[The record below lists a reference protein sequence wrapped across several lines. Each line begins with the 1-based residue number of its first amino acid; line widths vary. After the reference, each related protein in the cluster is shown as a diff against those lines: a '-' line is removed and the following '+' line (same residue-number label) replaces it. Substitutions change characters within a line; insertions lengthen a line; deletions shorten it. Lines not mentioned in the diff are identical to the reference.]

1 VAPLRAGLIGLG
13 RMGKAIAARL
23 KGQGVELHAWNRSL
37 TKARELDVL
46 VSDTPASLIS
56 KADHII
62 LSLYDSAAVREV
74 LTMRHGVLS
83 ADLKGKT
90 IIDTTTNHWNDVLS
104 FHSILTER
112 GANYLEAP
120 ILGSVVPAMTGC
132 LTMLVS
138 GEEPPYK
145 AALPIIEQLCSDI
158 FFLKEPGLATRMK
171 LLNNLLLGSVMASI
185 AEAVS
190 LSEKAGLDRAAA
202 LDIFSKGAGASAVL
216 DAKRE
221 KVLKDD
227 YGAHFKCSLMYR
239 DLHNLQDM
247 ARTLKTPLFTA
258 GIVKEL
264 FALTLSKGWGEEDFS
279 AVFKAVKN
287 L

>member
-1 VAPLRAGLIGLG
+1 MAPLRAGLIGLG

-23 KGQGVELHAWNRSL
+23 KGQGVELHAWNRTL

-46 VSDTPASLIS
+46 LSDTPASLIS
-56 KADHII
+56 KADTII
-62 LSLYDSAAVREV
+62 LCLYDSAAVREV
-74 LTMRHGVLS
+74 LTMRHGALS

-90 IIDTTTNHWNDVLS
+90 IIDTTTNHWNEVLS
-104 FHSILTER
+104 FHSILSER

-120 ILGSVVPAMTGC
+120 ILGSIIPAMTGS

-145 AALPIIEQLCSDI
+145 SALPIIEKLCGNV

-171 LLNNLLLGSVMASI
+171 LLNNLLLGSFMASI
-185 AEAVS
+185 AEALS
-190 LSEKAGLDRAAA
+190 LSEKAGLDRALS
-202 LDIFSKGAGASAVL
+202 LDIFSKGAGNSAVL

-227 YGAHFKCSLMYR
+227 YGAHFNCSLLYK

-247 ARTLKTPLFTA
+247 ARALKSPLFTA
-258 GIVKEL
+258 GVVKEL
-264 FALTLSKGWGEEDFS
+264 FALTLSRGWGEEDFS
-279 AVFKAVKN
+279 AIFKAVKN

>member
-1 VAPLRAGLIGLG
+1 MAPLRAGLIGLG
-13 RMGKAIAARL
+13 RMGKAMASRL
-23 KGQGVELHAWNRSL
+23 KAQGVELHAWNRTL

-46 VSDTPASLIS
+46 LSDTPAALIS
-56 KADHII
+56 KADTII

-74 LTMRHGVLS
+74 LTMRHGALS

-90 IIDTTTNHWNDVLS
+90 IIDTTTNHWNEVLS
-104 FHSILTER
+104 FHSILSGR
-112 GANYLEAP
+112 GANYLESP
-120 ILGSVVPAMTGC
+120 VLGSIVPAMTGS

-138 GEEPPYK
+138 GEEASYRR
-145 AALPIIEQLCSDI
+145 ALPVIEKLCADI
-158 FFLKEPGLATRMK
+158 FFLREPGLATRMK
-171 LLNNLLLGSVMASI
+171 LLNNLLLASFMATI
-185 AEAVS
+185 AEALS
-190 LSEKAGLDRAAA
+190 LGEKAGLDRALS

-221 KVLKDD
+221 KVLKND

-247 ARTLKTPLFTA
+247 ARALKTPVFTA
-258 GIVKEL
+258 GVVKEL
-264 FALTLSKGWGEEDFS
+264 FALTLSRGWGEEDFS
-279 AVFKAVKN
+279 AVFKAIKN